1 MSRGVALARTDAIS
15 RAEWLALRR
24 KGIGGSDAAKVLGL
38 SRWGGPLT
46 VYLDKTGILPPDDG
60 EPSEA
65 AYWGTALEDVVAR
78 EFARRTGLRVRRRN
92 ALCCHPDHPRMIANV
107 DREIVGANKGLECKT
122 VSAYKAD
129 EWRGDEV
136 PDAYYLQCQHYMA
149 VMGWE
154 SCFIAALIGGQ
165 RFVAKE
171 IPRNDEEIRALI
183 EAEMRFWA
191 EHVEAGVPPLPG
203 LGDDVAALY
212 PAQTGEDL
220 LPATE
225 EDLARVGRLV
235 EVRAAMDGLTEER
248 EQIEAHT
255 ALKEG
260 ARRFLLKRGRA
271 GGKMKEAA

>member
-1 MSRGVALARTDAIS
+1 
-15 RAEWLALRR
+15 
-24 KGIGGSDAAKVLGL
+24 
-38 SRWGGPLT
+38 
-46 VYLDKTGILPPDDG
+46 
-60 EPSEA
+60 
-65 AYWGTALEDVVAR
+65 VAR

-235 EVRAAMDGLTEER
+235 EVRAAIDGLTEEREQIEAALKARIGAGGGIEGVATWRQSAPRMVVDWEALALSLEPTR